1 MGGGGRRGGRVRF
14 LARMAAASA
23 GEGRGRR
30 GIGGTIQDRGADDHP
45 LSPQGSI
52 SASETGVTPEALRA
66 ALLAWYDQGAR
77 DLAWRVG
84 PAEHRAGV
92 RADPYRVWLSEVM
105 LQQTTVPHATPYF
118 LKFTA
123 RWPTVA
129 DLAAAPDEDVMA
141 AWAGL
146 GYYARARN
154 LLACA
159 RAVANDH
166 GGVFPDTEEGL
177 RALPGLGPYTAAAVA
192 AIAFDR
198 PANVVDGNVERVM
211 ARLHAVE
218 TPLPDAKP
226 ELKALAAALVRDG
239 RPGDWA
245 QALMDLGATVCRPKS
260 PLCDR
265 CPLTAACAGLATGAP
280 ETYPRKTAKAE
291 RPHRHGVAYVL
302 TRGAEV
308 ALVRRPPKGLL
319 GGMLALPTSD
329 WRATRFTEAEA
340 RAAAPAPADWR
351 HVGEVEH
358 GFTHF
363 TLTLTLLRAEA
374 DAADDVIWSPR
385 RDLDGLPS
393 VFLKA
398 ARAGLSNLL

>member
-1 MGGGGRRGGRVRF
+1 VN
-14 LARMAAASA
+14 
-23 GEGRGRR
+23 
-30 GIGGTIQDRGADDHP
+30 
-45 LSPQGSI
+45 
-52 SASETGVTPEALRA
+52 
-66 ALLAWYDQGAR
+66 AR
-77 DLAWRVG
+77 DLPWRVRPSSFADEG
-84 PAEHRAGV
+84 RSAGM

-118 LKFTA
+118 LKFIA

-129 DLAAAPDEDVMA
+129 DLAAEADGEVMA

-159 RAVANDH
+159 RAVAGQH
-166 GGVFPDTEEGL
+166 GAVFPDSEAGL

-192 AIAFDR
+192 AIAFDE
-198 PANVVDGNVERVM
+198 PTNVVDGNVERVM
-211 ARLHAVE
+211 ARLFAVE
-218 TPLPDAKP
+218 DPLPDAKP
-226 ELKALAAALVRDG
+226 ELKRLAGDLVRAD

-245 QALMDLGATVCRPKS
+245 QALMDLGATVCRPKA

-265 CPLTAACAGLATGAP
+265 CPVATQCAGLATGAP
-280 ETYPRKTAKAE
+280 ETYPRRAAKAE

-302 TRGAEV
+302 TRGDEV

-329 WRATRFTEAEA
+329 WRAARWSDAEA
-340 RAAAPAPADWR
+340 IAAAPAKAAWR
-351 HVGEVEH
+351 GVGEVEH

-363 TLTLTLLRAEA
+363 TLTLRLLRAEA
-374 DAADDVIWSPR
+374 NAKDVIWSPR
-385 RDLDGLPS
+385 RDLDALPS

-398 ARAGLSNLL
+398 ARAGLSNLI

>member
-1 MGGGGRRGGRVRF
+1 M
-14 LARMAAASA
+14 SP
-23 GEGRGRR
+23 
-30 GIGGTIQDRGADDHP
+30 DR
-45 LSPQGSI
+45 
-52 SASETGVTPEALRA
+52 LRA
-66 ALLAWYDQGAR
+66 QLLAWYDASAR
-77 DLAWRVG
+77 DLPWRVR
-84 PAEHRAGV
+84 PAQRGAGM

-123 RWPTVA
+123 RWPSVSA
-129 DLAAAPDEDVMA
+129 LAAEEDGEVMA

-159 RAVANDH
+159 RAVARDH

-177 RALPGLGPYTAAAVA
+177 RSLPGLGPYTAAAVA

-198 PANVVDGNVERVM
+198 PGNVVDGNVERVM
-211 ARLHAVE
+211 ARLFAVE
-218 TPLPDAKP
+218 QPLPDAKP
-226 ELKALAAALVRDG
+226 ELKRLAAGLVRDE

-245 QALMDLGATVCRPKS
+245 QALMDLGAVICRPKA
-260 PLCDR
+260 PLCER
-265 CPLTAACAGLATGAP
+265 CPVSAHCAALAGGEP
-280 ETYPRKTAKAE
+280 ETYPRRTAKAE
-291 RPHRHGVAYVL
+291 RPHRYGVAYVL
-302 TRGAEV
+302 TRGEAV

-329 WRATRFTEAEA
+329 WRAARWSPSEALL
-340 RAAAPAPADWR
+340 AAPADAAWR
-351 HVGEVEH
+351 GVGEVEH

-363 TLTLTLLRAEA
+363 TLTLQLLRAEGDA
-374 DAADDVIWSPR
+374 DGVIWSAR
-385 RDLDGLPS
+385 RDLDALPS

>member
-1 MGGGGRRGGRVRF
+1 M
-14 LARMAAASA
+14 S
-23 GEGRGRR
+23 
-30 GIGGTIQDRGADDHP
+30 
-45 LSPQGSI
+45 
-52 SASETGVTPEALRA
+52 LRA
-66 ALLAWYDQGAR
+66 QLFAWYDANAR

-84 PAEHRAGV
+84 PAAHAAGV

-129 DLAAAPDEDVMA
+129 DLAAAPDEEVMA

-159 RAVANDH
+159 RAVAADH
-166 GGVFPDTEEGL
+166 GGVFPDTEEAL
-177 RALPGLGPYTAAAVA
+177 RRLPGLGPYTAAAVA

-211 ARLHAVE
+211 SRLFAVE
-218 TPLPDAKP
+218 QPLPDAKP
-226 ELKALAAALVRDG
+226 ELKRFAAALVAED

-245 QALMDLGATVCRPKS
+245 QALMDLGATVCRPKA

-265 CPLTAACAGLATGAP
+265 CPVAGHCAALATGAP
-280 ETYPRKTAKAE
+280 DAYPRKTPKAE

-302 TRGAEV
+302 TRGDQV
-308 ALVRRPPKGLL
+308 ALVRRPPRGLL
-319 GGMLALPTSD
+319 GGMLALPTSH
-329 WRATRFTEAEA
+329 WRAERWSDPEAL
-340 RAAAPAPADWR
+340 AAAPADVAWR
-351 HVGEVEH
+351 GVGEVEH

-363 TLTLTLLRAEA
+363 TLTLRLLRAEGDA
-374 DAADDVIWSPR
+374 DGVIWSPR
-385 RDLDGLPS
+385 RDLDALPS

-398 ARAGLSNLL
+398 ARAGLTNLL